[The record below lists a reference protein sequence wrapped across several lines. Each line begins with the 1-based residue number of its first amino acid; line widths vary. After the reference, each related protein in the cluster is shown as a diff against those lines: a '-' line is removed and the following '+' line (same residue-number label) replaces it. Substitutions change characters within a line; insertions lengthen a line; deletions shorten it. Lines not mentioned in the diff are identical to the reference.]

1 MKTWRDKIAYMPIYV
16 YMLICNPKQVSFKD
30 KIKTNMPVLA
40 VFQLKVHISSMNDHM
55 AHSSQK
61 TDYTWQ
67 HTDHTAL
74 TLFLTLFRANTLF
87 TLELQDKES
96 SDLWV
101 CLFQSWGH
109 INTNDTGTQLTPDG
123 LGVFDRER
131 FGR

>member
-40 VFQLKVHISSMNDHM
+40 VFQLKVHISSMNNHM
-55 AHSSQK
+55 AHSSK
-61 TDYTWQ
+61 HTDHTGQ

-74 TLFLTLFRANTLF
+74 TLFLRLFRANTIF
-87 TLELQDKES
+87 TLELQDRES

-101 CLFQSWGH
+101 CLFQSWDQIH
-109 INTNDTGTQLTPDG
+109 TNDSGTKFTPDG
-123 LGVFDRER
+123 LWVFDIER